1 MQNFTTALKAEHIKK
16 KGTGIYITSIIFGA
30 LTPLIMTLVKILNA
44 EPQAAGIP
52 YNYFTGFL
60 KQCMDPFAGFFFPLL
75 VIITVSRVTQLD
87 HKNGGWQLMETQPVK
102 KIVIYFSKFSVILLS
117 NTIAIVSVI
126 LFAYLFGWIASL
138 ILDVPKEA
146 SFAFEAG
153 EVAMLFARLFLAS
166 LFFTAFQYIISVLL
180 PSFIWSLLIGIFLL
194 LLYLFLIS
202 FNILPDWY
210 PISFFGK
217 ITDHPNGSDLGYWIT
232 YSEVLSGLLSVLA
245 LYIGFEW
252 YKHKSFKRAF
262 IGKRQTLQLAAVA
275 VILGTVI
282 VFVATPNTMEK
293 YGKTV
298 VSGTIDS
305 DIQFNN
311 VYITD
316 RFIKDTI
323 AVIPVKNNKFSYA
336 ITKDVPLDYYQLAF
350 DEKMAIN
357 AILSNKDNTVLEVKW
372 YNGTGRAELSGS
384 RLAENRF
391 KDKETASYSMVSYFL
406 QQNLMLDN
414 AKYLTDKLVDEWED
428 AVDETST
435 FKTADNYVPRADFT
449 EISKKLITIKHL
461 GMWNTFIKKR
471 AALYPDQK
479 TPETAGIKN
488 MKSKVSLSDE
498 SLLSSREY
506 FDYVIGQ
513 LTASNKNDIDDNT
526 KALLAI
532 NKLPA
537 GPFKDKMLFWQ
548 VEKSLK
554 ESATADERAKLL
566 ADYGNSFK
574 DKKYLAIA
582 MGKNSTFN
590 RLSKGMPAPA
600 FNATSIN
607 KEQFS
612 LEELRGKFV
621 IVDVWATWCGPCR
634 EMSPHFERMALK
646 YKNENIK
653 FIALS
658 TDRQIE
664 SWYVEAKSKSKSVLQ
679 LHINNDRL
687 FSNNYDV
694 EFIPRFILIDPQG
707 NFVNSSMPSPDS
719 PSFEKE
725 LRLALGLAEQK

>member
-16 KGTGIYITSIIFGA
+16 KGTGIYITAIVFGA
-30 LTPLIMTLVKILNA
+30 LTPLIMALVKIINA
-44 EPQAAGIP
+44 EPRAAGIP

-60 KQCMDPFAGFFFPLL
+60 KGCMDPFAGFFFPLL
-75 VIITVSRVTQLD
+75 IIITVSRVTQLD

-102 KIVIYFSKFSVILLS
+102 KIAIYFSKFSVILLS
-117 NTIAIVSVI
+117 NVIAILSIIV
-126 LFAYLFGWIASL
+126 FAYLFGWIASL
-138 ILDVPKEA
+138 VLDVPKEA

-194 LLYLFLIS
+194 LLYLFLVN

-232 YSEVLSGLLSVLA
+232 YSEILGVLLSVLA

-252 YKHKSFKRAF
+252 YKHKNIKRAF
-262 IGKRQTLQLAAVA
+262 IGKKQTLKLVAALIV
-275 VILGTVI
+275 LGASI
-282 VFVATPNTMEK
+282 VFVSTPKTMEPF
-293 YGKTV
+293 GKTV

-305 DIQFNN
+305 DIKFNN

-323 AVIPVKNNKFSYA
+323 AVIPIKNNTFSYT
-336 ITKDVPLDYYQLAF
+336 ITKSVPLDYYQLAF

-357 AILSNKDNTVLEVKW
+357 AIISNKDKTVLKVKW
-372 YNGTGRAELSGS
+372 YNGTGDADISGS
-384 RLAENRF
+384 RLPENRF
-391 KDKETASYSMVSYFL
+391 KDKENLSYSTVSYFL
-406 QQNLMLDN
+406 QQNLMLEN
-414 AKYLTDKLVDEWED
+414 ANYITGELVDEWED
-428 AVDETST
+428 ALDETST
-435 FKTADNYVPRADFT
+435 FKTADNYVPRTDFT
-449 EISKKLITIKHL
+449 EISKKLVTVRHL
-461 GMWNTFIKKR
+461 GMWNTFVKKR

-479 TPETAGIKN
+479 TPETAGIKA
-488 MKSKVSLSDE
+488 MKAKVSLSDE

-554 ESATADERAKLL
+554 ESATADERTKLL
-566 ADYGNSFK
+566 TDYGNSFT

-582 MGKNSTFN
+582 MGKNTTFN
-590 RLSKGMPAPA
+590 RLSKSMPAPA
-600 FNATSIN
+600 FDATSIN
-607 KEQFS
+607 KKQFS
-612 LEELRGKFV
+612 LEQLKGKFV
-621 IVDVWATWCGPCR
+621 IIDVWATWCGPCR
-634 EMSPHFERMALK
+634 EQSPHFERMALK
-646 YKNENIK
+646 YKNENIQ
-653 FIALS
+653 FVALS

-679 LHINNDRL
+679 LHINNDAL
-687 FSNNYDV
+687 FSKNYNV

-707 NFVNSSMPSPDS
+707 NFVNSLMPSPDS
-719 PSFEKE
+719 SSFEKE